1 MLRWSTVDSVLQGA
15 SGGAAT
21 TVHQLLQGLNKKRCY
36 TGRVELLILLAT
48 RATRV
53 RRCCCQGWPAVP
65 QVEAAL
71 LRVQVRW
78 SCTSIF
84 QRAIVRRSCCKNC
97 KFSCARGDQIK
108 ETERKR
114 PGVGSTRVGKDK
126 ITLTVFCLFDR
137 TAYSAPIERLSI
149 RGLGI
154 RSPGGRSALSF
165 QERDTSLFCS
175 TGVRLSVRVYLLG
188 FN

>member
-1 MLRWSTVDSVLQGA
+1 MLQADAGSGAATSGYEKLRCCKTRWYQRQAPMLRWSTVDSVLQGA

-71 LRVQVRW
+71 LRVQVRR
-78 SCTSIF
+78 SYANIF
-84 QRAIVRRSCCKNC
+84 SASDCSPELLFLVHAETK
-97 KFSCARGDQIK
+97 ARG
-108 ETERKR
+108 ERERRKATWS
-114 PGVGSTRVGKDK
+114 GVHPRGKGENN
-126 ITLTVFCLFDR
+126 FDR
-137 TAYSAPIERLSI
+137 
-149 RGLGI
+149 
-154 RSPGGRSALSF
+154 F
-165 QERDTSLFCS
+165 LFLFI
-175 TGVRLSVRVYLLG
+175 GPLILLPTNG
-188 FN
+188 